1 MAGLSESQL
10 ERLADDGYLAV
21 HGLLDPD
28 AVLAP
33 IVDEYEGVLD
43 RLATHLAATGV
54 IADPLTGVPFAE
66 RFMRIV
72 AETGNTYS
80 QWFDPALPQAEVRTD
95 TPIWTGPAVFGLLTS
110 GDLLDAVESVI
121 GPEIVANPVQ
131 HVRIK
136 PPEGLVAPE
145 LAAGQHALAATSWHQ
160 DNGVVTPDADE
171 SDILTVWI
179 PLTRA
184 TTRHGCLTVI
194 PGSHRGDLYT
204 HCPGSAAGLEIPET
218 TLSRDGAV
226 AVPLERGDVLFLDK
240 RTAHASLSNVSDEIR
255 WSLDLRFNPV
265 GQPTGRAVHPGFV
278 ARSRRD
284 PASELRDPAEWA
296 RLWED
301 ARARLAVDAEFTY
314 NRWDSDAPACA

>member
-1 MAGLSESQL
+1 MSILSGDQL
-10 ERLADDGYLAV
+10 DEFEAQGFLALHRVLEPAT
-21 HGLLDPD
+21 LLDP
-28 AVLAP
+28 
-33 IVDEYEGVLD
+33 IVAEYDTVLD
-43 RLATHLAATGV
+43 RLARHLVAAGELPEPY
-54 IADPLTGVPFAE
+54 DGLEFAP

-72 AETGNTYS
+72 AETGKTFS
-80 QWFDPALPQAEVRTD
+80 QWFDPALPQGDVRSD

-110 GDLLDAVESVI
+110 DALLDIVECVI
-121 GPEIVANPVQ
+121 GPEIYANPVQ

-136 PPEGLVAPE
+136 PPEHLVARE
-145 LAAGQHALAATSWHQ
+145 LAAGQHALTATSWHQ

-194 PGSHRGDLYT
+194 PGSHRGDVYT
-204 HCPGSAAGLEIPET
+204 HCPGSAAGLEIPDTVLGRESA
-218 TLSRDGAV
+218 LP
-226 AVPLERGDVLFLDK
+226 VPLERGDVLLLHR

-265 GQPTGRAVHPGFV
+265 GQATGRSVHPGFV
-278 ARSRRD
+278 ARSRLR
-284 PASELRDPAEWA
+284 PESELRDPARWSE
-296 RLWED
+296 LWEE
-301 ARARLAVDAEFTY
+301 ARARLAVDSTFSF